1 MENKQDKNDKFV
13 TMIGFARRSG
23 KIVYGLDSLKRSKNI
38 KLLAVSDTASD
49 NLKRNMERLADNSEI
64 PIVLVERLESTV
76 GNNVKALGLTDTNM
90 AKAVAEY
97 IGAGSTQYTIKYGKR
112 R

>member
-1 MENKQDKNDKFV
+1 MENKNDKFV

-23 KIVYGLDSLKRSKNI
+23 KIVYGLDSLKHAKNV

-49 NLKRNMERLADNSEI
+49 NLVRNIERLADINEI
-64 PIVLVERLESTV
+64 PIVYAVGLELTV
-76 GNNVKALGLTDTNM
+76 GNNVKALGLVDGNM

-97 IGAGSTQYTIKYGKR
+97 IEGGSTQYTIKYGKR

>member
-1 MENKQDKNDKFV
+1 MENNNDKFV

-23 KIVYGLDSLKRSKNI
+23 KIVYGLDSLKHAINV

-49 NLKRNMERLADNSEI
+49 NLVRNMERLADINEI
-64 PIVLVERLESTV
+64 PIVYAVGLERTV
-76 GNNVKALGLTDTNM
+76 GNNVKALGLVDGNM

-97 IGAGSTQYTIKYGKR
+97 IENSGVQYTIKYGKR

>member
-1 MENKQDKNDKFV
+1 MENNNDKFV

-23 KIVYGLDSLKRSKNI
+23 KIVYGLDSLKHTKNV

-49 NLKRNMERLADNSEI
+49 NLVRNMERLADINEI
-64 PIVLVERLESTV
+64 PLVYAVGLELTM
-76 GNNVKALGLTDTNM
+76 GNNVKALGLVDGNM

-97 IGAGSTQYTIKYGKR
+97 VESGAAQYTIKYGKR

>member
-1 MENKQDKNDKFV
+1 MGNNNDKFV

-23 KIVYGLDSLKRSKNI
+23 KIVYGLDSLKHAKSV

-49 NLKRNMERLADNSEI
+49 NLVRNMERLADESEI
-64 PIVLVERLESTV
+64 PIVYAVGLERTV
-76 GNNVKALGLTDTNM
+76 GNNVKALGLSDGNM

-97 IGAGSTQYTIKYGKR
+97 IESDKTQYTIKYGKR

>member
-1 MENKQDKNDKFV
+1 MENNKDKFV

-23 KIVYGLDSLKRSKNI
+23 KIVYGLDSLKHAKNI

-49 NLKRNMERLADNSEI
+49 NLLRNMERLADINEI
-64 PIVLVERLESTV
+64 PIVYAVEMERTV
-76 GNNVKALGLTDTNM
+76 GNNVKALGLTDGNM
-90 AKAVAEY
+90 AEAVAKYVES
-97 IGAGSTQYTIKYGKR
+97 GTAQYTIKYGTR